1 MVYVIDFL
9 VDFGEE
15 DIVKNVEIEL
25 FYVFGLDYL
34 CIRCELKLVF

>member
-9 VDFGEE
+9 VYFGEE

-34 CIRCELKLVF
+34 CIGCELKLVF